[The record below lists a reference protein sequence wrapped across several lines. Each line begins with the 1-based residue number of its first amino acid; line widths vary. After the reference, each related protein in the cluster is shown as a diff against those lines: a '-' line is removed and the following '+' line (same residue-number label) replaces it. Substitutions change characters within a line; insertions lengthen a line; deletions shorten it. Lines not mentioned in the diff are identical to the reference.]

1 MSNLMEMENSKLFDS
16 HKDNLVSMIREG
28 ARLVSTG
35 SQGKPSMDGRRKSSL
50 LTKIFKKG

>member
-28 ARLVSTG
+28 ARLVSTA